1 MTKRLIDIDDAELEA
16 ARVALETTTNKD
28 TVSKALQLAA
38 RIEATRKNLELLKNP
53 TATDLSDPEVM
64 AGAWR

>member
-1 MTKRLIDIDDAELEA
+1 MTKRLIDIDDDELEA

-38 RIEATRKNLELLKNP
+38 TIEAARKNLELLKNP
-53 TATDLSDPEVM
+53 AATDLSDPEVM